1 MRMETQTIGA
11 FLPPPPPPELPIL
24 EQQPQPEPGANAEAN
39 QQHQQRDEGDGGE
52 DEREDAQENA
62 RPNWGKF
69 NKMEWHNLLKIVE
82 SDLTLIGKP
91 KALFLMIKKPGSGI
105 TVPATANARDFQQK
119 WNTQKKYLVDC
130 AQAFVTENGGEDWS
144 DGSDAF
150 DLAYELLG
158 RTLASWPDKYHCP
171 RLAWFIAHH
180 CWLAKHSKHAKKQKN
195 EIAENLMNV
204 GDRHLDDG
212 LGGKRGKISKDD
224 REKHHDRLKKEGTA
238 KKDTKA
244 NYEKRYAKFAS
255 GSESKRKAEIQKRK
269 YAKAALEAGARNGG
283 EMDDD
288 EDEDEVSGSTKQ
300 SCKNVKRLTR
310 E

>member
-1 MRMETQTIGA
+1 MAGKIGRTVQM
-11 FLPPPPPPELPIL
+11 LLIWPVRCSGKLSEVGRRNIIVL
-24 EQQPQPEPGANAEAN
+24 
-39 QQHQQRDEGDGGE
+39 
-52 DEREDAQENA
+52 
-62 RPNWGKF
+62 NW
-69 NKMEWHNLLKIVE
+69 L
-82 SDLTLIGKP
+82 
-91 KALFLMIKKPGSGI
+91 GS
-105 TVPATANARDFQQK
+105 
-119 WNTQKKYLVDC
+119 
-130 AQAFVTENGGEDWS
+130 
-144 DGSDAF
+144 
-150 DLAYELLG
+150 LAYH
-158 RTLASWPDKYHCP
+158 R
-171 RLAWFIAHH
+171 
-180 CWLAKHSKHAKKQKN
+180 WLAKHSKHAKKQKN